1 MSMRQLYKHSLAGI
15 LSLTRQVYLRVLLC
29 SCLFLHTCLFY
40 KDVLQP
46 GVQNVGAAPQ
56 PVPAYAPQ
64 PTPMPGYSQT
74 AAYPVYP
81 VQAGNKI
88 VQCLLKM
95 SYVLTSKV
103 NE

>member
-1 MSMRQLYKHSLAGI
+1 
-15 LSLTRQVYLRVLLC
+15 
-29 SCLFLHTCLFY
+29 
-40 KDVLQP
+40 
-46 GVQNVGAAPQ
+46 VQNVGAAPQ